1 MILSKAHWSA
11 VAVQTDFDFYLFGR
25 AVAGHLDPVLPLVD
39 QDGHDEEDDDSQE
52 DAGQNPGC

>member
-1 MILSKAHWSA
+1 MMFSKAQINS
-11 VAVQTDFDFYLFGR
+11 DFYLFGR

-39 QDGHDEEDDDSQE
+39 QDGHDEEDDDGQK